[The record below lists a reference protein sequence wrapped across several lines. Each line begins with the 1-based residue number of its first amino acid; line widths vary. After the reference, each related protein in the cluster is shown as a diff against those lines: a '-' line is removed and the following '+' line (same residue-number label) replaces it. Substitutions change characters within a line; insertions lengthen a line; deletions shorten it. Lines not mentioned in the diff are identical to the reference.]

1 VPPQDKRPYKLYLS
15 ANKWAIRSDVVQEFE
30 GKERIIYFLSRRLLD
45 AETRYSTVERSC
57 LCLCFSCTKLK
68 AYLLTVECIVI
79 CKDDMVK
86 HMLSLP
92 ILRVESE
99 SGVWLY
105 QNLI

>member
-1 VPPQDKRPYKLYLS
+1 VNHILCEWETLGCRNEIFD
-15 ANKWAIRSDVVQEFE
+15 
-30 GKERIIYFLSRRLLD
+30 SRKVMLMLM
-45 AETRYSTVERSC
+45 
-57 LCLCFSCTKLK
+57 LSCTKLK
-68 AYLLTVECIVI
+68 ANLLTVECIVI

-92 ILRVESE
+92 ILRVESK